1 MGFTYA
7 VYVGVGKEIEV
18 LEKIKA
24 KIQLFGNPGIVEIT
38 ALETFVQ
45 FVDKKIRKKSIKAM
59 HEGYLYVTV
68 EKTENG
74 LLEMDR
80 SCYHFLRYIPF
91 VKKILNCFIPQ
102 EIWENIKA
110 NIDTEPEIGI
120 LDSSKNFMLVKKARE
135 ILAVLKAKKEENSRN
150 FIKILSKIYKTEKRK
165 AHGKE
170 KFYMIPL
177 SLINV
182 VSGPEDWPHKSPPDG
197 LEQTLAQTLLHKL
210 NNFFDH
216 IAAQYGK

>member
-1 MGFTYA
+1 MSFTYA
-7 VYVGVGKEIEV
+7 IYVNVGKEIEV
-18 LEKIKA
+18 LEKIKT
-24 KIQLFGNPGIVEIT
+24 KIQLFGNPGIIEIT

-45 FVDKKIRKKSIKAM
+45 FIDKKIRKKSIKAI
-59 HEGYLYVTV
+59 HEGYIYVTV

-80 SCYHFLRYIPF
+80 SCYHFLRYIPY

-102 EIWENIKA
+102 EIWDNIKA
-110 NIDTEPEIGI
+110 TIDTEPEVGI
-120 LDSSKNFMLVKKARE
+120 LDSAKTFTLVKKAKE
-135 ILAVLKAKKEENSRN
+135 ILAVLKAKKDENSRK
-150 FIKILSKIYKTEKRK
+150 FIKMLAKIYKTEKRK

-177 SLINV
+177 SLINI

-197 LEQTLAQTLLHKL
+197 LEQTFAQTLLQKL
-210 NNFFDH
+210 DNLFDK
-216 IAAQYGK
+216 IVAQYGK